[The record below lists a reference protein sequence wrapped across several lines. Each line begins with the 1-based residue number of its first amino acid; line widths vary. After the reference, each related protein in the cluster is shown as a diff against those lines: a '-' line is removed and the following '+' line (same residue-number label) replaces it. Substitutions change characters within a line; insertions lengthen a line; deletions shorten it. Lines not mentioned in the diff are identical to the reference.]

1 MVNEI
6 EISSYKEVQSCW
18 NERKREGGQNGM
30 GELPKAG
37 GQKGFVAQAK
47 DKKKKKE
54 SEKTWDANFSKYLNK
69 YIEKVLNGTK
79 K

>member
-1 MVNEI
+1 MKLRFPRTKK
-6 EISSYKEVQSCW
+6 YKAVGMR
-18 NERKREGGQNGM
+18 ERERGQNGM